1 MGWRVR
7 MVWCWYVPVGED
19 EGGDR
24 HGSNG
29 HSPEAFLPVE
39 GDGDREG
46 GCQPLYMPS
55 LVQKL

>member
-1 MGWRVR
+1 MESAESV
-7 MVWCWYVPVGED
+7 VLVPVGED

-55 LVQKL
+55 LVQML